1 MKWPAASRCGTA
13 GAIAFQTRSAAKI
26 IESQYVETGAGR
38 LAVKTVPSGQTTF
51 IGRKQ
56 PSFAGMWGSV
66 SALKTMR
73 TAELS
78 PVQEQLT
85 GPGTCGE
92 VPVKSVMNSP
102 SRTVT
107 VTLQ

>member
-38 LAVKTVPSGQTTF
+38 LAVKTVPSGQMSF

-56 PSFAGMWGSV
+56 PSFAGMCGSV
-66 SALKTMR
+66 NALKTMR
-73 TAELS
+73 TAESS
-78 PVQEQLT
+78 PVHEQLT
-85 GPGTCGE
+85 GPLVCGS
-92 VPVKSVMNSP
+92 VPVKSAVNSF
-102 SRTVT
+102 SETVT